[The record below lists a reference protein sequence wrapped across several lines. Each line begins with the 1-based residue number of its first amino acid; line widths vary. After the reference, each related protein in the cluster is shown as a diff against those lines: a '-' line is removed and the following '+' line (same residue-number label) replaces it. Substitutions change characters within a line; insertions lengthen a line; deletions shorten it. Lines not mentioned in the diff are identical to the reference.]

1 MKISGQNRKNRNRA
15 EDEKNERGK
24 REREI
29 EPRRVNR
36 RSILAHNG
44 WKKKGRARSREFGSE
59 NRARMDTPLA
69 VLSESNSRMDR
80 GAEEAEGW
88 PKRSRESWVDFQG
101 LLRGLSWRTPAGSRR
116 SPPRGQDGLPPT
128 TVIRV

>member
-1 MKISGQNRKNRNRA
+1 MR
-15 EDEKNERGK
+15 DV

-80 GAEEAEGW
+80 GAEEGRVAE
-88 PKRSRESWVDFQG
+88 KEQG
-101 LLRGLSWRTPAGSRR
+101 ELG
-116 SPPRGQDGLPPT
+116 
-128 TVIRV
+128 